1 MTLHE
6 LLESICVLRGWKSSG
21 APGAVSLSIP
31 QAGNRRQLVAV
42 SEFKDENE
50 GMVRFTT
57 NIGQADR
64 LDPAQL
70 RSALKLNLRMPHGC
84 LAVDG
89 TQLVMTV
96 ARPLKTSTP
105 ETTADA
111 LEFLS
116 RQADQY
122 EKLIFK
128 TDVH

>member
-6 LLESICVLRGWKSSG
+6 LVESVCTLRGWKSSRAAG
-21 APGAVSLSIP
+21 ALTLTIP
-31 QAGNRRQLVAV
+31 QAGTRKQQVAV

-50 GMVRFTT
+50 AMVRFTT
-57 NIGQADR
+57 SIGDADR

-70 RSALKLNLRMPHGC
+70 RSALKLNFRMPHGC

-89 TQLVMTV
+89 TRLVMTD

-105 ETTADA
+105 ETTGDA
-111 LEFLS
+111 LEFLA

-122 EKLIFK
+122 EQLIYK